1 MKILFVGAEAVPFI
15 STGGLGD
22 VLGSLPQAVA
32 TSEPGADVR
41 VILPLYKK
49 IREKFD
55 DKLEFIGSTTVALSW
70 RNQYCG
76 LFKCEY
82 GGVTY
87 YFIDN
92 EYYFKR
98 NSVYGDFDDAERFAF
113 YGKAVLEIMSLIGF
127 YPDILHANDWQSA
140 MSVIYLKRKYY
151 LKQYYRDIKTIYTI
165 HNIDYQGVFSMSILN
180 DVFGLDSLGDRSIV
194 EYNGSIN
201 LTKGALVC
209 TDRISTVSQKYA
221 NEIQTEFYSSGLHY
235 VLHLYS
241 GKLSGI
247 VNGIDVD
254 YYNPD
259 TDDVIAEQFNSL
271 DISGKAECK
280 RLLQEMCGLEQNP
293 DVPVVSMISR
303 LASHKG
309 FDLVKFILPEMLNL
323 GIQFVL
329 LGTGEYELEE
339 YFKTIQY
346 RYPDKV
352 KIFLEFNKDLS
363 KKIYAGSDIF
373 LMPSKSEPCGLSQM
387 IASRYGSVP
396 VVRETGGLY
405 DTIKPYNKYTGE
417 GNGFTFAN
425 YNAHEMKDAVARAV
439 ELYKN
444 KGKWSALCKKVMET
458 DFSWNV
464 SAEKYL
470 ELYREIADEY

>member
-22 VLGSLPQAVA
+22 VLGSLPQAIASVDKK
-32 TSEPGADVR
+32 ADVR
-41 VILPLYKK
+41 VVLPLYQK
-49 IREKFD
+49 IKEKFASE
-55 DKLEFIGSTTVALSW
+55 LEYVGNTTVGLSW

-76 LFKCEY
+76 IYKCEF

-98 NSVYGDFDDAERFAF
+98 GSIYGDFDDAERFAF
-113 YGKAVLEIMSLIGF
+113 FGKAVLDIMPVIDF
-127 YPDILHANDWQSA
+127 YPDIMHTNDWQSA
-140 MSVIYLKRKYY
+140 ASVIYLKRKYY
-151 LKQYYRDIKTIYTI
+151 MNPYYCDIKTIYTI
-165 HNIDYQGVFSMSILN
+165 HNIDYQGIFSMSILG
-180 DVFGLDSLGDRSIV
+180 DVFGLDCFGDRSIV
-194 EYNGSIN
+194 EYNGNIN
-201 LTKGALVC
+201 LTKGAIVC
-209 TDRISTVSQKYA
+209 ADVVSTVSQKYA

-235 VLHLYS
+235 ILHQYS
-241 GKLSGI
+241 DKLTGI
-247 VNGIDVD
+247 VNGIDVN
-254 YYNPD
+254 YYNPEND
-259 TDDVIAEQFNSL
+259 TVIAEQFSATNL
-271 DISGKAECK
+271 KGKNECK
-280 RLLQEMCGLEQNP
+280 RQLQEMCGLEQKP
-293 DVPVVSMISR
+293 DIPVVSMISR

-309 FDLVKFILPEMLNL
+309 FDLVKFILPEMLDL

-339 YFKTIQY
+339 YFKSIQA
-346 RYPDKV
+346 RYPEKV
-352 KIFLEFNKDLS
+352 KVFLEFNKDLS

-387 IASRYGSVP
+387 ICSAYGTVP

-405 DTIKPYNKYTGE
+405 DTIKPYNMYNGE

-425 YNAHEMKDAVARAV
+425 YNAHEMKDAVRRAV
-439 ELYKN
+439 ELYKD
-444 KGKWSALCKKVMET
+444 KKKWSALVKTAMET

-464 SAEKYL
+464 SANKYI
-470 ELYREIADEY
+470 EMYRNVINK

>member
-1 MKILFVGAEAVPFI
+1 MKILFVGAEAVPYI

-22 VLGSLPQAVA
+22 VLGSLPQALAKKKNV
-32 TSEPGADVR
+32 DVR
-41 VILPLYKK
+41 VVLPLYKK
-49 IREKFD
+49 TKEKFGNQ
-55 DKLEFIGSTTVALSW
+55 LEFVDKTTVALSW

-76 LFKCEY
+76 IYKIENK
-82 GGVTY
+82 GVIY

-98 NSVYGDFDDAERFAF
+98 DSVYGDFDDAERFAF
-113 YGKAVLEIMSLIGF
+113 FSKAVLDIMPVIDF
-127 YPDILHANDWQSA
+127 YPDIMNANDWQSA

-151 LKQYYRDIKTIYTI
+151 LKPYYRDIKTVYTI
-165 HNIDYQGVFSMSILN
+165 HNIDYQGMYSMAILG
-180 DVFGLDSLGDRSIV
+180 DVFGLDGFGDKEVV
-194 EYNGSIN
+194 EYNGCIN

-209 TDRISTVSQKYA
+209 TDRISTVSQRYA
-221 NEIQTEFYSSGLHY
+221 DEIKTEFYASGLHY
-235 VLHLYS
+235 VLNLYS
-241 GKLSGI
+241 HKLSGI
-247 VNGIDVD
+247 VNGIDID
-254 YYNPD
+254 YYNPEKD
-259 TDDVIAEQFNSL
+259 EVIASKYSSKDL
-271 DISGKAECK
+271 SGKAKCK
-280 RLLQEMCGLEQNP
+280 AILQEMCGLEQNP
-293 DVPVVSMISR
+293 KIPVVAMISR

-329 LGTGEYELEE
+329 LGTGETELEE

-387 IASRYGSVP
+387 ISSRYGSIP

-405 DTIKPYNKYTGE
+405 DTIKPYNIYNE
-417 GNGFTFAN
+417 AGNGFTFAN
-425 YNAHEMKDAVARAV
+425 YNAHEMKDAVERAV
-439 ELYKN
+439 DLFADRE
-444 KGKWSALCKKVMET
+444 KWEKLTKKVMDV
-458 DFSWNV
+458 DFSWDA
-464 SAEKYL
+464 SADKYMKLYNDL
-470 ELYREIADEY
+470 ESEY

>member
-22 VLGSLPQAVA
+22 VLGSLPQAIASVDKN
-32 TSEPGADVR
+32 ADVR
-41 VILPLYKK
+41 VVLPLYQK
-49 IREKFD
+49 IKEKYASE
-55 DKLEFIGSTTVALSW
+55 LEYVGNTTVGLSW

-76 LFKCEY
+76 IYKCEF

-87 YFIDN
+87 YFLDN

-98 NSVYGDFDDAERFAF
+98 GSIYGDFDDAERFAF
-113 YGKAVLEIMSLIGF
+113 FGKAVLDIMPVIDF
-127 YPDILHANDWQSA
+127 YPDIMHTNDWQSA
-140 MSVIYLKRKYY
+140 ASVIYLKRKYFMNP
-151 LKQYYRDIKTIYTI
+151 YYCDIKAIYTI
-165 HNIDYQGVFSMSILN
+165 HNIDYQGIFSMSILG
-180 DVFGLDSLGDRSIV
+180 DVFGLDCFGDRSIV
-194 EYNGSIN
+194 EYNGNIN
-201 LTKGALVC
+201 LTKGAIVC
-209 TDRISTVSQKYA
+209 ADVVSTVSQKYA
-221 NEIQTEFYSSGLHY
+221 DEIQTEFYSSGLHY
-235 VLHLYS
+235 ILHQYS
-241 GKLSGI
+241 DKLTGI
-247 VNGIDVD
+247 VNGIDVN
-254 YYNPD
+254 YYNPEND
-259 TDDVIAEQFNSL
+259 TVIAEKFSATDL
-271 DISGKAECK
+271 KGKIECK
-280 RLLQEMCGLEQNP
+280 RQLQEMCGLEQNP
-293 DVPVVSMISR
+293 EVPVVSMISR

-309 FDLVKFILPEMLNL
+309 FDLVKFILPEMLDL

-339 YFKTIQY
+339 YFKSIQA

-352 KIFLEFNKDLS
+352 KVFLEFNKDLS

-387 IASRYGSVP
+387 ICSAYGTVP

-405 DTIKPYNKYTGE
+405 DTIKPYNMYNGE

-439 ELYKN
+439 DLYKD
-444 KGKWSALCKKVMET
+444 KKKWSALVKTAMET

-464 SAEKYL
+464 SANKYI
-470 ELYREIADEY
+470 EMYRNVINK

>member
-22 VLGSLPQAVA
+22 VLGSLPQSIVA
-32 TSEPGADVR
+32 CDPKADVR
-41 VILPLYKK
+41 VVLPLYQK
-49 IREKFD
+49 IKEKYAD
-55 DKLEFIGSTTVALSW
+55 VLEYVGNTTVGLSW

-76 LFKCEY
+76 IYKYEL

-87 YFIDN
+87 YFLDN

-98 NSVYGDFDDAERFAF
+98 GSIYGDFDDAERFAF
-113 YGKAVLEIMSLIGF
+113 FGKAVLDIMPIIDF

-140 MSVIYLKRKYY
+140 TTIIYLKRKYY
-151 LKQYYRDIKTIYTI
+151 LNPYYCDIKTIYTI
-165 HNIDYQGVFSMSILN
+165 HNIDYQGIYSMSILG
-180 DVFGLDSLGDRSIV
+180 DVFGLDCFGDRSIV
-194 EYNGSIN
+194 EYNGDIN
-201 LTKGALVC
+201 LTKGAIVC
-209 TDRISTVSQKYA
+209 SDIVSTVSQRYA
-221 NEIQTEFYSSGLHY
+221 DEIQTEFYSSGLHY
-235 VLHLYS
+235 ILHQYS
-241 GKLSGI
+241 DKITGI
-247 VNGIDVD
+247 VNGIDVN
-254 YYNPD
+254 YYNPEND
-259 TDDVIAEQFNSL
+259 EVIAKKYSSS

-280 RLLQEMCGLEQNP
+280 RQLQEMCGLEQNP
-293 DVPVVSMISR
+293 SVPVVSMISR

-309 FDLVKFILPEMLNL
+309 FDLVKYILPEMLDL

-329 LGTGEYELEE
+329 LGTGEFELEE
-339 YFKTIQY
+339 YFKSIQKA
-346 RYPDKV
+346 YPDKV
-352 KIFLEFNKDLS
+352 KVFLEFNKDLS

-387 IASRYGSVP
+387 ISSVYGAVP

-405 DTIKPYNKYTGE
+405 DTIKSYNIYNGE

-439 ELYKN
+439 DLYNDK
-444 KGKWSALCKKVMET
+444 KKWSTLLKTVMDT

-464 SAEKYL
+464 SAKKYID
-470 ELYREIADEY
+470 LYRSVANK

>member
-22 VLGSLPQAVA
+22 VLGSLPQAIASVDKN
-32 TSEPGADVR
+32 ADVR
-41 VILPLYKK
+41 VVLPLYQK
-49 IREKFD
+49 IKEKFASE
-55 DKLEFIGSTTVALSW
+55 LEYVGNTTVGLSW

-76 LFKCEY
+76 IFKCEF

-87 YFIDN
+87 YFLDN

-98 NSVYGDFDDAERFAF
+98 GSIYGDFDDAERFAF
-113 YGKAVLEIMSLIGF
+113 FGKAVLDIMPVIDF
-127 YPDILHANDWQSA
+127 YPDIMHTNDWQSA
-140 MSVIYLKRKYY
+140 ASVIYLKRKYY
-151 LKQYYRDIKTIYTI
+151 MNPYYCDIKTIYTI
-165 HNIDYQGVFSMSILN
+165 HNIDYQGIFSMSILG
-180 DVFGLDSLGDRSIV
+180 DVFGLDCFGDRSIV
-194 EYNGSIN
+194 EYNGNIN
-201 LTKGALVC
+201 LTKGAIVC
-209 TDRISTVSQKYA
+209 ADVVSTVSQKYA

-235 VLHLYS
+235 ILHQYS
-241 GKLSGI
+241 DKLTGI
-247 VNGIDVD
+247 VNGIDVN
-254 YYNPD
+254 YYNPEND
-259 TDDVIAEQFNSL
+259 TVIAEKFTSSDL
-271 DISGKAECK
+271 KGKKECK
-280 RLLQEMCGLEQNP
+280 RQLQEMCGLEQNP
-293 DVPVVSMISR
+293 DIPVVSMISR

-309 FDLVKFILPEMLNL
+309 FDLVKFILPEMLEL

-339 YFKTIQY
+339 YFKSIQA

-352 KIFLEFNKDLS
+352 KVFLEFNKDLS

-387 IASRYGSVP
+387 ICSAYGTVP

-405 DTIKPYNKYTGE
+405 DTIKPYNMYNGE

-439 ELYKN
+439 ELYKD
-444 KGKWSALCKKVMET
+444 KKKWSALAKTAMET

-464 SAEKYL
+464 SANKYI
-470 ELYREIADEY
+470 EMYRNVVNK

>member
-22 VLGSLPQAVA
+22 VLGSLPQSIVA
-32 TSEPGADVR
+32 CDPKADVR
-41 VILPLYKK
+41 VVLPLYQK
-49 IREKFD
+49 IKEKYAD
-55 DKLEFIGSTTVALSW
+55 VLEYVGNTTVGLSW

-76 LFKCEY
+76 IYKYEL

-87 YFIDN
+87 YFLDN

-98 NSVYGDFDDAERFAF
+98 GSIYGDFDDAERFAF
-113 YGKAVLEIMSLIGF
+113 FGKAVLDIMPTIDF

-140 MSVIYLKRKYY
+140 TTIIYLKRKYY
-151 LKQYYRDIKTIYTI
+151 LNPYYCDIKTIYTI
-165 HNIDYQGVFSMSILN
+165 HNIDYQGIYSMSILG
-180 DVFGLDSLGDRSIV
+180 DVFGLDCFGDRSIV
-194 EYNGSIN
+194 EYNGDIN
-201 LTKGALVC
+201 LTKGAIVC
-209 TDRISTVSQKYA
+209 SDIVSTVSQRYA
-221 NEIQTEFYSSGLHY
+221 DEIQTEFYSSGLHY
-235 VLHLYS
+235 ILHQYS
-241 GKLSGI
+241 DKITGI
-247 VNGIDVD
+247 VNGIDVN
-254 YYNPD
+254 YYNPEND
-259 TDDVIAEQFNSL
+259 EVIAKKYSSS

-280 RLLQEMCGLEQNP
+280 RQLQEMCGLEQNP
-293 DVPVVSMISR
+293 SVPVVSMISR

-309 FDLVKFILPEMLNL
+309 FDLVKYILPEMLDL

-329 LGTGEYELEE
+329 LGTGEFELEE
-339 YFKTIQY
+339 YFKSIQKA
-346 RYPDKV
+346 YPDKV
-352 KIFLEFNKDLS
+352 KVFLEFNKDLS

-387 IASRYGSVP
+387 ISSVYGAVP

-405 DTIKPYNKYTGE
+405 DTIKPYNIYNGE

-439 ELYKN
+439 DLYNDK
-444 KGKWSALCKKVMET
+444 KKWSTLLKTVMDT

-464 SAEKYL
+464 SAKKYID
-470 ELYREIADEY
+470 LYRSVANK

>member
-22 VLGSLPQAVA
+22 VLGSLPQSIVA
-32 TSEPGADVR
+32 CDPKADVR
-41 VILPLYKK
+41 VVLPLYQK
-49 IREKFD
+49 IKEKYAD
-55 DKLEFIGSTTVALSW
+55 VLEYVGNTTVGLSW

-76 LFKCEY
+76 IYKYEL

-87 YFIDN
+87 YFLDN

-98 NSVYGDFDDAERFAF
+98 GSIYGDFDDAERFAF
-113 YGKAVLEIMSLIGF
+113 FGKAVLDIMPIIDF

-140 MSVIYLKRKYY
+140 TTIIYLKRKYY
-151 LKQYYRDIKTIYTI
+151 LNPYYCDIKTIYTI
-165 HNIDYQGVFSMSILN
+165 HNIDYQGIYSMSILG
-180 DVFGLDSLGDRSIV
+180 DVFGLDCFGDRSIV
-194 EYNGSIN
+194 EYNGDIN
-201 LTKGALVC
+201 LTKGAIVC
-209 TDRISTVSQKYA
+209 SDIVSTVSQRYA
-221 NEIQTEFYSSGLHY
+221 DEIQTEFYSSGLHY
-235 VLHLYS
+235 ILHQYS
-241 GKLSGI
+241 DKITGI
-247 VNGIDVD
+247 VNGIDVN
-254 YYNPD
+254 YYNPEND
-259 TDDVIAEQFNSL
+259 EVIAKKYSSS

-280 RLLQEMCGLEQNP
+280 RQLQEMCGLEQNP
-293 DVPVVSMISR
+293 SVPVVSMISR

-309 FDLVKFILPEMLNL
+309 FDLVKHILPEMLDL

-329 LGTGEYELEE
+329 LGTGEFELEE
-339 YFKTIQY
+339 YFKSIQNA
-346 RYPDKV
+346 YPNKV
-352 KIFLEFNKDLS
+352 KVFLEFNKDLS

-387 IASRYGSVP
+387 ISSVYGAIP

-405 DTIKPYNKYTGE
+405 DTIKPYNVYNGE

-439 ELYKN
+439 DLYNDK
-444 KGKWSALCKKVMET
+444 KKWSTLLKTVMDT

-464 SAEKYL
+464 SAKKYID
-470 ELYREIADEY
+470 LYRSVANK

>member
-22 VLGSLPQAVA
+22 VLGSLPQAIASVNKN
-32 TSEPGADVR
+32 ADVR
-41 VILPLYKK
+41 VVLPLYQK
-49 IREKFD
+49 IKEKYASE
-55 DKLEFIGSTTVALSW
+55 LEYVGNTTVGLSW

-76 LFKCEY
+76 IYKCEM
-82 GGVTY
+82 GGVIY

-98 NSVYGDFDDAERFAF
+98 GSVYGDFDDAERFAF
-113 YGKAVLEIMSLIGF
+113 FGKAVLDIMPVIDF
-127 YPDILHANDWQSA
+127 YPDIMHTNDWQSA
-140 MSVIYLKRKYY
+140 SSVIYLKRKYFMNP
-151 LKQYYRDIKTIYTI
+151 YYCDIKTIYTI
-165 HNIDYQGVFSMSILN
+165 HNIDYQGIFSMSILG
-180 DVFGLDSLGDRSIV
+180 DVFGLDCFGDRSIV
-194 EYNGSIN
+194 EYNGNIN
-201 LTKGALVC
+201 LTKGAIVC
-209 TDRISTVSQKYA
+209 ADVVSTVSQKYA

-235 VLHLYS
+235 ILHQYS
-241 GKLSGI
+241 DKLTGI
-247 VNGIDVD
+247 VNGIDVN
-254 YYNPD
+254 YYNPSND
-259 TDDVIAEQFNSL
+259 TVIAEKFSSNDL
-271 DISGKAECK
+271 SGKTECK
-280 RLLQEMCGLEQNP
+280 RQLQEMCGLETNP
-293 DVPVVSMISR
+293 DIPVVSMISR

-309 FDLVKFILPEMLNL
+309 FDLVKFILPEMLDL

-339 YFKTIQY
+339 YFKSIQA

-352 KIFLEFNKDLS
+352 KVFLEFNKDLS

-387 IASRYGSVP
+387 ICSAYGTVP

-405 DTIKPYNKYTGE
+405 DTIKPYNIYNGE

-425 YNAHEMKDAVARAV
+425 YNAHEMKDALQRAV
-439 ELYKN
+439 ELYNN
-444 KGKWSALCKKVMET
+444 KKKWTMLVKTAMET

-464 SAEKYL
+464 SANKYI
-470 ELYREIADEY
+470 EMYRNVINK